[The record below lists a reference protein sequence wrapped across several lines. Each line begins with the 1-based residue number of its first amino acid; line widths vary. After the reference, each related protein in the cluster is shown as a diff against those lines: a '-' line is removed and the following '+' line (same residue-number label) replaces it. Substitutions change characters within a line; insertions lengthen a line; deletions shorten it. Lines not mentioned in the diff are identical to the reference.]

1 METSIRSSRS
11 PTVVARS
18 TTAAHVWH
26 RLALVAILLLAVFL
40 HFFRLGQE
48 GYSNLYYAA
57 AVKSMLTGWDDFFFA
72 SFDSAGF
79 VTVDKPPLG
88 LWVQTASAA
97 LFGFNGFSL
106 LLPQALAGVLS
117 VLLLYHLVK
126 RTFGPTAG
134 LIAALVLAVTPIS
147 VAANRN
153 NTQDSLLVF
162 LLLLAAWAVFRAAE
176 TGCLRWLLAC
186 AVLVGLGFNVKMLQ
200 AYLVLPAFYL
210 LYLLGSPVRWWKRPI
225 HLALA
230 TVVLCV
236 VSFAWVV
243 AVDLTPTEERP
254 FVGSSSNNTV
264 TELIVGHNGLSRLLP
279 GGKNWLA
286 RLGVTDDEPA
296 GSPQPPGAFPPPTNG
311 QPGTPPDGGPSSGTR
326 RAMPPNGQ
334 PGQAPTHPLHAPQ
347 SDAPRS
353 PDGGPG
359 DGMQRV
365 MPLDGQP
372 GQPPAQG
379 GKGGGRS
386 SETGES
392 GLFRLFNRQL
402 AGQISWLLPLAG
414 LGFLAAAWQT
424 RPRLPLSRRHQ
435 NLTLWAVWLLPML
448 VFFSVA
454 NLFHRYYLEMLAPA
468 IAALV
473 GAGVVA
479 MWEDYKNDALRGWL
493 LPLAL
498 LVGAAVEALIL
509 VEFPDWS
516 LWLTPIVLG
525 LCFLAGVMLAV
536 ARPVLCADRRVWM
549 GAVAAAG
556 VLALLIPLLVWAS
569 IPVLYGG
576 HTGLPYAGPDLLAEQ
591 RRDWSA
597 QDSLGVDRLA
607 EYLQANRGDATYLA
621 ATMRATTASPLIL
634 ATGEPVMAMGGF
646 SGGDRILTVDDLRE
660 MVADGEVR
668 FFLVESQGNRQGDL
682 TRWVTQQC
690 EAVPHGLWGAVPG
703 GPTQLFDC
711 GVD

>member
-1 METSIRSSRS
+1 METSVRSCRF

-18 TTAAHVWH
+18 TTIIRVWH
-26 RLALVAILLLAVFL
+26 RLALIAVLLLAVLL
-40 HFFRLGQE
+40 HFYRLGQE
-48 GYSNLYYAA
+48 GGSPMESYANLYYAA

-97 LFGFNGFSL
+97 IFGFSGFSL

-134 LIAALVLAVTPIS
+134 LIAALVLAVTPVS

-162 LLLLAAWAVFRAAE
+162 LLLLAAWAILRAAE
-176 TGCLRWLLAC
+176 TGRLRWLLVC

-200 AYLVLPAFYL
+200 AYFVLPAFYF

-230 TVVLCV
+230 TVVLFV
-236 VSFAWVV
+236 VSFAWVA
-243 AVDLTPTEERP
+243 AVDLTPAEERP

-279 GGKNWLA
+279 GGKDWLA
-286 RLGVTDDEPA
+286 RLGIADAAGIAGAASVTDDGPA
-296 GSPQPPGAFPPPTNG
+296 GPPQPPDGARPGQPPGAFPL
-311 QPGTPPDGGPSSGTR
+311 
-326 RAMPPNGQ
+326 PPNGQ
-334 PGQAPTHPLHAPQ
+334 PGAPPLT
-347 SDAPRS
+347 
-353 PDGGPG
+353 DGSG
-359 DGMQRV
+359 DGMQKI
-365 MPLDGQP
+365 MPPDGQP
-372 GQPPAQG
+372 GQLPAQG
-379 GKGGGRS
+379 EKGGGRS
-386 SETGES
+386 GETGEP
-392 GLFRLFNRQL
+392 GLLRLFNRQL

-448 VFFSVA
+448 VFFSMA

-479 MWEDYKNDALRGWL
+479 MWKDYRQNELRGWL

-498 LVGAAVEALIL
+498 MGSAAVEALIL
-509 VEFPDWS
+509 AEFPDWS

-525 LCFLAGVMLAV
+525 LCFLTGVTLAV
-536 ARPVLCADRRVWM
+536 ARLILRADRRVWM

-556 VLALLIPLLVWAS
+556 VLPLLIPLLVWAS

-576 HTGLPYAGPDLLAEQ
+576 HAGLPYAGPDLLAEQ

-607 EYLQANRGDATYLA
+607 EYLQANLGDATYLA

-646 SGGDRILTVDDLRE
+646 SGGDRILTVDKLRK

-668 FFLVESQGNRQGDL
+668 FFLVESQGNRQSDL

-690 EAVPHGLWGAVPG
+690 EAVPREMWGTAPGGGPG